1 MDELK
6 NLVIQSLE
14 TNGVLGQ
21 VRAQLRSCVFKV
33 IDNQDQVEQKRSS
46 FHWENPKAKALRESK
61 SGSLMAELIKEF
73 LKFYRL
79 DYTLAI
85 YEPETNL
92 KGEIDREDLAERAG
106 LSNGFDES
114 QPILLQLL
122 ESFNQGEKGNKSF
135 ASSGMKEMK
144 KVEPLSLNSVPPE
157 PKFALD
163 QQKTEANLAK
173 GQDLLAELEREN
185 KSGFQLDNDNKF
197 GDKKASG
204 LASLG
209 KNLDKKSSSDDA
221 IGDNYDDDFDDDIPE
236 DLPDQH
242 DDIQIEDEAAARNQ
256 PA

>member
-135 ASSGMKEMK
+135 ASSGMKEM
-144 KVEPLSLNSVPPE
+144 
-157 PKFALD
+157 
-163 QQKTEANLAK
+163 
-173 GQDLLAELEREN
+173 
-185 KSGFQLDNDNKF
+185 
-197 GDKKASG
+197 
-204 LASLG
+204 
-209 KNLDKKSSSDDA
+209 
-221 IGDNYDDDFDDDIPE
+221 
-236 DLPDQH
+236 
-242 DDIQIEDEAAARNQ
+242 
-256 PA
+256 

>member
-106 LSNGFDES
+106 LSNGYDEG

-163 QQKTEANLAK
+163 
-173 GQDLLAELEREN
+173 
-185 KSGFQLDNDNKF
+185 
-197 GDKKASG
+197 
-204 LASLG
+204 
-209 KNLDKKSSSDDA
+209 
-221 IGDNYDDDFDDDIPE
+221 
-236 DLPDQH
+236 
-242 DDIQIEDEAAARNQ
+242 
-256 PA
+256 

>member
-106 LSNGFDES
+106 LSNGYDEG

-163 QQKTEANLAK
+163 QKKTEANLAK
-173 GQDLLAELEREN
+173 G
-185 KSGFQLDNDNKF
+185 
-197 GDKKASG
+197 
-204 LASLG
+204 
-209 KNLDKKSSSDDA
+209 
-221 IGDNYDDDFDDDIPE
+221 
-236 DLPDQH
+236 
-242 DDIQIEDEAAARNQ
+242 
-256 PA
+256 